1 MTCKTFRTAIAASTM
16 LAGTFASL
24 PAMAQEDAESY
35 TIGVAIPS
43 ATHGFMGGLNWHAQ
57 DTISRLGETYPNIE
71 FVLSTAGDASTM
83 VNDIEDMVA
92 TRGIDALVVL
102 PFESEPLTAP
112 VQSVAEQ
119 DIFVTVVDRGLSEE
133 GIEDLYVAGD
143 NTGFGRVAGEYFAE
157 NLEEGDKIVVLR
169 GIPTTLDN
177 ERVEA
182 FEAAIEGSGIEVLD
196 MQHGNWNRDD
206 AFNVMQ
212 DYLSR
217 FPEID
222 AVWAADDDMSI
233 GALEAIAQAGR
244 QDEMWVVGGA
254 GMKEIIQRMMDGDP
268 QLPVNVTY
276 PPAQIS
282 TAIELTALALTS
294 NAPVT
299 GRFII
304 GSQRITPEN
313 AENFYFPDS
322 PF

>member
-1 MTCKTFRTAIAASTM
+1 MTRKTFRTAIAASTM
-16 LAGTFASL
+16 LAGTLAGL

-112 VQSVAEQ
+112 VQSVADQ
-119 DIFVTVVDRGLSEE
+119 DIWVTVVDRGLSED

-182 FEAAIEGSGIEVLD
+182 FQAAIEGSGIEVLD